1 MQAAA
6 RVGVSHTEFLSW
18 PHRDRALLIAL
29 GRVEKN
35 TGRYGEWLP
44 DATSDKA
51 DLNYYEPDMLRF
63 AVQGPF
69 TNHAE
74 KMALDAEKQYRKEAG
89 EKANLNGMFWTVE
102 SVDPALQRVDDRFG
116 GEPDSS
122 SQDQGQEQSPS

>member
-6 RVGVSHTEFLSW
+6 RVGISHTEFLSW

-74 KMALDAEKQYRKEAG
+74 KMALDAEKQYRREAG

-102 SVDPALQRVDDRFG
+102 SVDPVLQRVDDGLG
-116 GEPDSS
+116 GVADGDRNE
-122 SQDQGQEQSPS
+122 